1 MEKRKSVSMAGVSA
15 WWTPP
20 LQRREAYEG
29 QTRLLGEVPLI
40 GRLDLRE
47 TVRHALPAHRHA
59 GMYEVHF
66 VHAGSLEMWI
76 DAPELAHAVR
86 GGMAILTRPGQL
98 HGGVREL
105 LNPARFSWLQVLVP
119 ARPDRPL
126 PGLSVRQTRALLESL
141 TAVRPPVFRYSPATE
156 DCFVR
161 LFEEH
166 RRRRPDSEVM
176 ARSILHELI
185 ALLGREYGAG
195 PASSARLDEEGL
207 SPPVRK
213 ALRWLHEN
221 LGEEAGVAR
230 MAGVAGMSDR
240 HFRARFHREMGYT
253 PADYVTR
260 RRVERAREWLQETDR
275 SVTDIALELG
285 FSTPAYFA
293 AVFRKHTGQT
303 PRDCRARP
311 SSCPTSNSTDLTT
324 TSGSAA
330 GSRPA

>member
-1 MEKRKSVSMAGVSA
+1 MEKRKLASLAGVSA
-15 WWTPP
+15 WWTQP
-20 LQRREAYEG
+20 LERREAYEG

-59 GMYEVHF
+59 GTYEVHF
-66 VHAGSLEMWI
+66 VHTGSLEMWI
-76 DAPELAHAVR
+76 DAPVLTHTVR

-105 LNPARFSWLQVLVP
+105 LNPARFSWLQFRAP
-119 ARPDRPL
+119 TRPDRPL
-126 PGLSVRQTRALLESL
+126 PGLSARRTRALLESL
-141 TAVRPPVFRYSPATE
+141 AAVMPPVFKYSAATE
-156 DCFVR
+156 GCFER

-195 PASSARLDEEGL
+195 PASSRRYEEGL

-221 LGEEAGVAR
+221 LGAEAGVAR
-230 MAGVAGMSDR
+230 MAEVAGMSDR
-240 HFRARFHREMGYT
+240 YFRARFHREMGYT

-303 PRDCRARP
+303 PRECRARP
-311 SSCPTSNSTDLTT
+311 D
-324 TSGSAA
+324 
-330 GSRPA
+330 SRPPSISSPSRRT